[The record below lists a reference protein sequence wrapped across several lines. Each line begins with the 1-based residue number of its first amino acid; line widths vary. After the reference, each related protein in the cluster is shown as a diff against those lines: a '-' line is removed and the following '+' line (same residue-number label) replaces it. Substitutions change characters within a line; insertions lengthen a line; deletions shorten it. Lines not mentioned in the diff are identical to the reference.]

1 MKRTFHILDQKFKPY
16 WKNYLFQTLCATIF
30 VSLILLFSEMVDMII
45 IASIGASTFVLF
57 AMPKYPQARDRN
69 LIGGQL
75 IGLICGS
82 LFSLVPHS
90 SFYSDVMVDA
100 LAVGLT
106 FFIMV
111 LTETEHPPAA
121 GTALGV
127 VVAGFSLEIAI
138 SVIASVMLLS
148 LIHRCLRRFLI
159 DLV

>member
-1 MKRTFHILDQKFKPY
+1 
-16 WKNYLFQTLCATIF
+16 
-30 VSLILLFSEMVDMII
+30 MVDMII

-75 IGLICGS
+75 IGLTCGS

-106 FFIMV
+106 FLIMV
-111 LTETEHPPAA
+111 LTDTEHPPAA
-121 GTALGV
+121 GTALGMV
-127 VVAGFSLEIAI
+127 VVGFSFEIAI
-138 SVIASVMLLS
+138 SVISSVMLLS